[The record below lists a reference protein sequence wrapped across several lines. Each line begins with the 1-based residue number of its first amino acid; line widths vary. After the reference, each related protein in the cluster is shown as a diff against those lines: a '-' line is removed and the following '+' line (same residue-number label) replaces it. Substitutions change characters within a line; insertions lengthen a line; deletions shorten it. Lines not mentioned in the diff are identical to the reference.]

1 MQIALKVARDG
12 GKVES
17 LRLEAASEAVA
28 VRLAASRGYRVLAI
42 DLGHDKPAPS
52 SGEAFS
58 LVLFSQELLAL
69 LEAGLTLV
77 EALEA
82 LRNKEQRAPVRAF
95 VEGLLSELR
104 EGRNFSDVLAD
115 RPEQFPELYVATVRA
130 AERSGNLP
138 DALSRYVA
146 YRLQFDAVRKK
157 LVSAS
162 IYPLMLIAVG
172 LMVTLFLLG
181 YVVPKFSAVYES
193 AGRDTHWLSGLL
205 LAVGRSI
212 YHHWAAWGAA
222 AAAAIAALVVAL
234 RSPPLRGRLL
244 AQVLRLPALA
254 RRSKDFRL
262 ARFYRTLALLLNAGI
277 PLAKGMAM
285 SAGLF
290 DARDA
295 QALARARRAIEEG
308 RPFSAAL
315 EQEGLATPIALSLVT
330 VGERSG
336 RLADM
341 LERAARFHD
350 EEFARW
356 LDVASRLLEPV
367 LMTVMGL
374 VIGAVV
380 VLLYLPIFDLAG
392 SLQ

>member
-12 GKVES
+12 GKAES
-17 LRLEAASEAVA
+17 LRLEAPSEAAA
-28 VRLAASRGYRVLAI
+28 VRLAASRGYRVLSI
-42 DLGHDKPAPS
+42 DLGQNRPAPS
-52 SGEAFS
+52 SGDAFS

-82 LRNKEQRAPVRAF
+82 LRNKEQRAPTRAII
-95 VEGLLSELR
+95 EGLLVELR
-104 EGRNFSDVLAD
+104 EGRNFSDVLAA
-115 RPEQFPELYVATVRA
+115 RPGQFPEIYVATVRA

-138 DALSRYVA
+138 DALTRYVA
-146 YRLQFDAVRKK
+146 YHLQLDAVRRK
-157 LVSAS
+157 LVAAS

-193 AGRDTHWLSGLL
+193 AGRETPWLSELL
-205 LAVGRSI
+205 LTVGRSI
-212 YHHWAAWGAA
+212 YHHWAVWAATAA
-222 AAAAIAALVVAL
+222 AAVAALVISL
-234 RSPPLRGRLL
+234 RSPVLRGRLI
-244 AQVLRLPALA
+244 AATLRLPALA
-254 RRSKDFRL
+254 RRAKEFRL
-262 ARFYRTLALLLNAGI
+262 ARFYRTLALLLGAGI

-290 DARDA
+290 AARDA

-315 EQEGLATPIALSLVT
+315 EQEGLVTPIAFSLVT

-350 EEFARW
+350 EAFARW
-356 LDVASRLLEPV
+356 LDAAMRLLEPL
-367 LMTVMGL
+367 LMTAMGL
-374 VIGAVV
+374 VIGTVV
-380 VLLYLPIFDLAG
+380 VLLYMPIFDLAG